1 MTVAQANGRRQ
12 AGADRREQDHTIVV
26 GAGPG
31 GLAVGAVLAQLGL
44 PATILERGDRVAAS
58 WHTYYEGLRLN
69 SPRRHSSLPGLPID
83 PGCGQWP
90 LRNDMINYF
99 ERYARHHG
107 LDISFGQEVRRIS
120 RTGGQWLVSTS
131 AGDLPAAHVVLATGK
146 NDRAVLP
153 DWPGREEFR
162 GELLH
167 AREYRNAKPY
177 RGKSVLV
184 VGCGSS
190 GVDIALEL
198 VAIGARQVWVSVRTP
213 PLILPP
219 QRLGL
224 PADDLAQLIKRA
236 PAFLGP
242 VFDRA
247 SLAAHRRNG
256 DLSRYG
262 LPVPAEGVVSAWRT
276 RGHGAT
282 IDRGIVAAI
291 KAGDVKVTA
300 AVAGFEE
307 ADVLLADHA
316 RIRPDAV
323 IAATGRR
330 PALEPLVGDLGVLGP
345 DGRPVVHGAE
355 TTRRAPGMY
364 FIGYRL
370 IPGQLPDMTPDA
382 CAIARRIEAG
392 ARK

>member
-1 MTVAQANGRRQ
+1 MTVAQSNRIRRAQPGRRGQ
-12 AGADRREQDHTIVV
+12 GTIVI

-44 PATILERGDRVAAS
+44 PATILERADRVAAS
-58 WHTYYEGLRLN
+58 WHSYYEGLRLN
-69 SPRRHSSLPGLPID
+69 SPRRHSSLPGLAID

-90 LRNDMINYF
+90 LRNEMISYL

-107 LDISFGQEVRRIS
+107 LDVSFGQEALRIS
-120 RTGGQWLVSTS
+120 REDGQWSVWTS
-131 AGDLPAAHVVLATGK
+131 AGELRAANVVLATGK
-146 NDRAVLP
+146 NARPVLP
-153 DWPGREEFR
+153 DWPGREDFQ

-167 AREYRNAKPY
+167 ARDYRNASPY

-198 VAIGARQVWVSVRTP
+198 VAIGARQVRMSVRTP
-213 PLILPP
+213 PLLLAP
-219 QRLGL
+219 QRLGV

-236 PAFLGP
+236 PGFLAGAFDH
-242 VFDRA
+242 V

-256 DLSRYG
+256 DLSKYG
-262 LPVPAEGVVSAWRT
+262 LPAPAEGVVTAWRT

-282 IDRGIVAAI
+282 VDRGIVAAI
-291 KAGDVKVTA
+291 KAGDVEVTG
-300 AVAGFEE
+300 AVAGFEG
-307 ADVLLADHA
+307 ADVLLADGS
-316 RIRPDAV
+316 RIQPDAV
-323 IAATGRR
+323 IAATGQR
-330 PALEPLVGDLGVLGP
+330 PSLEPLVGDLGVLGP

-355 TTRRAPGMY
+355 CARRAPDMY

-370 IPGQLPDMTPDA
+370 IPGQLPDMTRDA
-382 CAIARRIEAG
+382 CKIARRIEAE